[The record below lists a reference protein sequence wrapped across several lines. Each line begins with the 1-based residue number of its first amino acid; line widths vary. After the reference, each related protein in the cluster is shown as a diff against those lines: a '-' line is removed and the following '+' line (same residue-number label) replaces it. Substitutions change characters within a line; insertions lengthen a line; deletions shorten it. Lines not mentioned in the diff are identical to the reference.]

1 MHGTQGQQTK
11 EKVQTHMTNS
21 LELIKLAK
29 KRKEK
34 EDRGK
39 KKQGDNNIIYKVFHK
54 VILNQVFRPLLWVS
68 N

>member
-1 MHGTQGQQTK
+1 MGHKDNKLKKKYKQ
-11 EKVQTHMTNS
+11 HMTNS

-39 KKQGDNNIIYKVFHK
+39 KKKGDNNIIYKVFYK

>member
-1 MHGTQGQQTK
+1 
-11 EKVQTHMTNS
+11 MTNS

-39 KKQGDNNIIYKVFHK
+39 KKQGDNNIIYKVFYK